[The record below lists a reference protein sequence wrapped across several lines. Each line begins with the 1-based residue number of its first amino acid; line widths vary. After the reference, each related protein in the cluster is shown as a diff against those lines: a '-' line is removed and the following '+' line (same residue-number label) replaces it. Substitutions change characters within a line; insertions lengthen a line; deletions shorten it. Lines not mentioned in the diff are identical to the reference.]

1 MDRSNISKRMK
12 QLGREAG
19 VDTAKVFPHNFR
31 HLFAKSFYAI
41 EKNLAHLADILGHT
55 SIETTRI
62 YVASS
67 LKHYEKVMNRMRIA
81 KDIKIPQNNHSVV
94 LSPSVG

>member
-1 MDRSNISKRMK
+1 MDQS
-12 QLGREAG
+12 
-19 VDTAKVFPHNFR
+19 KVFPHNFR

-81 KDIKIPQNNHSVV
+81 KDINTTE
-94 LSPSVG
+94 

>member
-1 MDRSNISKRMK
+1 MEKS
-12 QLGREAG
+12 
-19 VDTAKVFPHNFR
+19 KVFPHNFR

-41 EKNLAHLADILGHT
+41 EKNLAHLADILGHA

-67 LKHYEKVMNRMRIA
+67 LKQYEKVMNRMRIA
-81 KDIKIPQNNHSVV
+81 IDKKGPQNNHSEVF
-94 LSPSVG
+94 SGHQGASGRIR